1 MRLEAENLGG
11 MSRRYR
17 SIAEQLLNPSR
28 TSRSHRTRADNPLGV
43 ARPVQK
49 KKIRLMIGEYYEEL
63 SRSTAANAAAR
74 AAAAKSSGNADP
86 DLPAPT
92 IEDNNEQLPSL
103 DGFDEPDVNQ
113 HRQQQPPRPQP
124 QAGSRRGTVEEAN
137 ARRHANWQ
145 RSYFNFGLYGF
156 AYFGRGA
163 AGSAARLQAYLEAE
177 FDARVRDRLP
187 ELCPQCLTAD
197 WAEREGPP
205 TAPSTQTASG
215 ETVRFVTVQGS
226 IEAPYPCFRCRH
238 CPAQL
243 PFVRQIHPLEI
254 GCFPSTPDRPVA
266 WFDWGLMQQVCFLR
280 AESPCSASAYSKML
294 QRQHAVNGLPTPA
307 GIADA
312 IGTAAAHWDRV
323 QSLMRT
329 CELLGVDDILAL
341 EPCNATRGAS
351 TSDAAA
357 GAVAAAG
364 GGRWMDCPACWR
376 QCVAV
381 SGDACLG
388 LRRFK
393 AAASGS
399 LDLQPLAA
407 GDLFISEKLVMER
420 LKQRGKMAD
429 PDAVSCSEFKA
440 AKVFGRRAANY
451 DRLGVAAF
459 ACRHGFVPAM
469 VSLHTEENF
478 VYYEVLLEALKQRMD
493 LASVKAVFLD
503 VACKFEGYYK
513 RIYEELDL
521 PAGLPFAIGPWH
533 IRPHKPECNVR
544 YNSRYMPG
552 LGLTFG
558 DLIEHLWADI
568 RRHWYITAYMSP
580 AARQDFINGLVRD
593 RHRKKE
599 EGLARQLLA
608 GLQHALKLKKEI
620 EDRYVGLQAWA
631 WYGGPNLAW
640 L

>member
-1 MRLEAENLGG
+1 MRNSVAQPLPMRQRVPQQLSLLETLIPICPLQPLRTTTG
-11 MSRRYR
+11 SYH
-17 SIAEQLLNPSR
+17 LL
-28 TSRSHRTRADNPLGV
+28 T
-43 ARPVQK
+43 
-49 KKIRLMIGEYYEEL
+49 
-63 SRSTAANAAAR
+63 
-74 AAAAKSSGNADP
+74 
-86 DLPAPT
+86 
-92 IEDNNEQLPSL
+92 
-103 DGFDEPDVNQ
+103 
-113 HRQQQPPRPQP
+113 
-124 QAGSRRGTVEEAN
+124 AGSRRGTVEEAN

-156 AYFGRGA
+156 AYFDRGA
-163 AGSAARLQAYLEAE
+163 VGSAARLQAYLEAE
-177 FDARVRDRLP
+177 FDARARDRLP
-187 ELCPQCLTAD
+187 ELCLQCLTAD

-215 ETVRFVTVQGS
+215 ETVRFVAVQGS

-243 PFVRQIHPLEI
+243 PFVRQVHPLEI

-294 QRQHAVNGLPTPA
+294 QRQHAINGLPTPA

-312 IGTAAAHWDRV
+312 VGTAAAHWDRV

-341 EPCNATRGAS
+341 EPSNATRGAS

-388 LRRFK
+388 LRHFK

-420 LKQRGKMAD
+420 LKERGKMAD
-429 PDAVSCSEFKA
+429 PDAVSCSKFKA

-469 VSLHTEENF
+469 VSLHTEEDF

-544 YNSRYMPG
+544 CNSRYMPG

-558 DLIEHLWADI
+558 DLIEHLWADN

-599 EGLARQLLA
+599 EGLARQLHA
-608 GLQHALKLKKEI
+608 GLQHALKFEG
-620 EDRYVGLQAWA
+620 D
-631 WYGGPNLAW
+631 
-640 L
+640 